1 LTLRLTFL
9 GHACVA
15 ARAAN
20 GTTVVMD
27 PYLPGAFE
35 GALSF
40 APVDVR
46 ADVVT
51 VSHYHLDHS
60 HVSPDLGAPVVLDQ
74 AGEAAGLTFRARPTY
89 HDREGGARMGLTTI
103 FTFEMDGVR
112 VCHLGDMGCL
122 PTAADAEAVGPVDV
136 LILPVGGTYTLG
148 PDDAPAVLRAFQPR
162 LALPVHYEGPKCH
175 LGLASLDEALAP
187 LEAAGYPV
195 QRTSASTWTHAGGLP
210 ERTTVL
216 ALQPAR

>member
-1 LTLRLTFL
+1 MELTFL

-15 ARAAN
+15 ARASD

-27 PYLPGAFE
+27 PYLPGAFD

-40 APVDVR
+40 SPVAVR

-60 HVSPDLGAPVVLDQ
+60 HVSADLGAPTIVDL

-103 FTFEMDGVR
+103 FAFEMDGVR
-112 VCHLGDMGCL
+112 ICHLGDMGCP
-122 PTAADAEAVGPVDV
+122 PTADDAAAVGPVDLLV
-136 LILPVGGTYTLG
+136 FPVGGTYTLG
-148 PDDAPAVLRAFQPR
+148 PDDAPTVLDVFQPR
-162 LALPVHYEGPKCH
+162 LALPVHYEGPKCR
-175 LGLASLDEALAP
+175 LGLAPLDTALAA
-187 LEAAGYPV
+187 LEDAGWPV
-195 QRTSASTWTHAGGLP
+195 VRPGSSTWSSDQGLP
-210 ERTTVL
+210 ARPTVW
-216 ALQPAR
+216 ALLPAR